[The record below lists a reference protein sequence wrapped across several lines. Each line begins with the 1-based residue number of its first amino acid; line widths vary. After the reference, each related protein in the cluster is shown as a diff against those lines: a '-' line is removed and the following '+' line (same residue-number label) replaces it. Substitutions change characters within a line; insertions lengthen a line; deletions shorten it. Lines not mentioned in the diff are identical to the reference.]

1 MTTGRIN
8 QVTIVTTNISNETN
22 EIAEIHNLNLM
33 SWCFLDGNRDDQFKA
48 SWTNKVDQRQLRY
61 SQLS

>member
-1 MTTGRIN
+1 
-8 QVTIVTTNISNETN
+8 
-22 EIAEIHNLNLM
+22 M

>member
-22 EIAEIHNLNLM
+22 AIAEIHNPNLM
-33 SWCFLDGNRDDQFKA
+33 G
-48 SWTNKVDQRQLRY
+48 
-61 SQLS
+61 